1 VLFYFSKIE
10 SIPEMFLAYFL
21 PNRYVCTFISGKVC
35 LLTLIEAKRQTLP
48 EINVYMLY
56 RVGNKFSDT
65 LNQLFLVNWF
75 ISNLFC
81 ENTKRKIV
89 SSPHYLKIL
98 IKSTKDGL
106 WKRGL
111 RPYQWSLVLL
121 VHQGTL
127 QIRIWLIRQRMF
139 NPTLETNKQTN
150 I

>member
-1 VLFYFSKIE
+1 
-10 SIPEMFLAYFL
+10 MFLAYSIL

-65 LNQLFLVNWF
+65 LNQLFSVNWF

-111 RPYQWSLVLL
+111 RPSMVSC
-121 VHQGTL
+121 
-127 QIRIWLIRQRMF
+127 LISTSGNSANTDLIDQAKDVQSY
-139 NPTLETNKQTN
+139 P
-150 I
+150 